1 MGLLDSPYLSGRPAG
16 ERLPLARFLPP
27 LEDGIAAT
35 WLLLH
40 APPFDAAQNKPGAW
54 VLDPFGT
61 SPRLA
66 VEAARAGYRVLVTA
80 NNPVTRFL
88 LDLAANPASE
98 ADFRAALADLAVAK
112 KGDERLETHLQ
123 SLYLTPCA
131 NCGQEV
137 PAQSFLWKKGG
148 DAPHARIYGCP
159 ACGENGEHPAAPADL
174 ERAAHIAAS
183 AGLHRARLLERVA
196 PPDDPDREYAEEA
209 LANYLPR
216 ALYALATL
224 INRLDSPGVSP
235 ERRRLLSALFLSVFD
250 SANSLWPHP
259 TERPRPK
266 QLTVSG
272 QFRENNVWL
281 ALEEAVTRW
290 AGDKPP
296 VPLAAWPAK
305 IPESGGVV
313 LFEGRIKDLA
323 EIVKEAPIAAVIGA
337 LPRPN
342 QAFWTLSALWAGWLW
357 GREAAEP
364 FKIALRR
371 RRYDWAWN
379 ATALHAACAHLF
391 EILPLGTPFLG
402 LLPEPEPAFLTS
414 ALTATSS
421 AGFDLKSL
429 AARTEFD
436 PIQLVWQRGA
446 HLQRETG
453 EADLDAVRE
462 AMQRHLVERGEPA
475 RYLYVYAAGLLALT
489 ESHALRKKG
498 QEFDDA
504 LRGAQSLIE
513 AALKNAPRFVH
524 YGTGESVDTGLWGFK
539 EQPADAEKQSLSD
552 RVEMTAVTFLQ
563 KNPASTLPE
572 IEADLYPRFPG
583 LLTPSKGIVLAV
595 LNSYAEERD
604 GRWRLRPEDQ
614 AASRRAELARM
625 EAMIETLG
633 TRLGYATL
641 KQDRLL
647 IWEEDDRPAR
657 VIYALVSALVGR
669 ALADLETVPAQR
681 LIVLPG
687 GRAALAT
694 YKAQRDPSLAARLE
708 GCRFIKFRLLRQL
721 VEIPILTRQTFEEQ
735 IAADPLER
743 AQGQR
748 MMF

>member
-1 MGLLDSPYLSGRPAG
+1 MGLLDSPYLPGHPPSDQ
-16 ERLPLARFLPP
+16 LPLARFLPP
-27 LEDGIAAT
+27 LEDGVAAV
-35 WLLLH
+35 WLPAH
-40 APPFDAAQNKPGAW
+40 APPFDPLHNKPGAW
-54 VLDPFGT
+54 VLDPFGS

-98 ADFRAALADLAVAK
+98 SDFRAALADLAVTK

-131 NCGQEV
+131 NCGEEV
-137 PAQSFLWKKGG
+137 SAQAFLWKKG
-148 DAPHARIYGCP
+148 DNAPYARHYECP
-159 ACGENGEHPAAPADL
+159 ACGKGGEHPATPADL
-174 ERAAHIAAS
+174 ERAAQIAAS

-235 ERRRLLSALFLSVFD
+235 ERRRLLTALFLSVCD

-266 QLTVSG
+266 QLAIPA
-272 QFRENNVWL
+272 QYRENNIWL
-281 ALEEAVTRW
+281 ALEEAVSRW
-290 AGDKPP
+290 AGNSSP

-305 IPESGGVV
+305 IPESGGII

-323 EIVKEAPIAAVIGA
+323 EVVKEAPIAAVVGA

-357 GREAAEP
+357 GRESVEP

-379 ATALHAACAHLF
+379 ATALHAACTNLF
-391 EILPLGTPFLG
+391 GLLALGTPFLG
-402 LLPEPEPAFLTS
+402 FLPEPEPAFLTS
-414 ALTATSS
+414 ALTAASS

-436 PIQLVWQRGA
+436 PIQLVWQRGE

-453 EADLDAVRE
+453 EADLDAARE
-462 AMQRHLVERGEPA
+462 AMQRHLSERGEPA
-475 RYLYVYAAGLLALT
+475 RYLHLHAAGLLALT

-498 QEFDDA
+498 QEFDEA
-504 LRGAQSLIE
+504 TRGTQSMLE
-513 AALKNAPRFVH
+513 AALKGNPRFIH
-524 YGTGESVDTGLWGFK
+524 YGAGEGVDTGLW
-539 EQPADAEKQSLSD
+539 SLTEDRIQRESLAD
-552 RVEMTAVTFLQ
+552 RVEMAIVTFLQ
-563 KNPASTLPE
+563 KNPSSTLLE
-572 IEADLYPRFPG
+572 IETDLYPHFPG
-583 LLTPSKGIVLAV
+583 LLTPSKGLIHAV

-604 GRWRLRPEDQ
+604 GRWVLRPEDQ
-614 AASRRAELARM
+614 AASRRAELTRM

-633 TRLGYATL
+633 TRLGYVTR
-641 KQDRLL
+641 KQERLL
-647 IWEEDDRPAR
+647 VWEEDNQPAR
-657 VIYALVSALVGR
+657 AIYALVSALIGR
-669 ALADLETVPAQR
+669 ALADLETVNAQR

-708 GCRFIKFRLLRQL
+708 DCRFIKFRLLRQL

>member
-1 MGLLDSPYLSGRPAG
+1 MGLLDSPYLPGRPPG

-27 LEDGIAAT
+27 LEDGVAAA
-35 WLLLH
+35 WLALH
-40 APPFDAAQNKPGAW
+40 APPFDATQNKPGAW
-54 VLDPFGT
+54 VLDPFGS

-88 LDLAANPASE
+88 LDLYADPASE
-98 ADFRAALADLAVAK
+98 SDLRAALADLAVAK
-112 KGDERLETHLQ
+112 KGDERLESHLQ

-137 PAQSFLWKKGG
+137 PAQAFLWKKGE
-148 DAPHARIYGCP
+148 DAPYARIYTCP
-159 ACGENGEHPAAPADL
+159 ACGDNGERPAAPADL
-174 ERAAHIAAS
+174 ERAARIAAT

-235 ERRRLLSALFLSVFD
+235 ERRRLLSALFLSVCD

-266 QLTVSG
+266 QLTVSS
-272 QFRENNVWL
+272 QFREHNIWL

-290 AGDKPP
+290 AGDDPP
-296 VPLAAWPAK
+296 VPLVAWPAK
-305 IPESGGVV
+305 IPESGGVI
-313 LFEGRIKDLA
+313 LFEGRIRDLA
-323 EIVKEAPIAAVIGA
+323 EVVKEAPIAAVVGA

-364 FKIALRR
+364 FKVALRR

-379 ATALHAACAHLF
+379 ATALHAACTNLF
-391 EILPLGTPFLG
+391 GLLALGTPFLG
-402 LLPEPEPAFLTS
+402 FLPEPEPAFLTS
-414 ALTATSS
+414 ALTAASS

-453 EADLDAVRE
+453 EAEVEAVRE
-462 AMQRHLVERGEPA
+462 AMHRHLAGRGEPA
-475 RYLYVYAAGLLALT
+475 RYLYVHAAGLLALT

-504 LRGAQSLIE
+504 LRGTQSRIE
-513 AALKNAPRFVH
+513 TALKDDPRFIH
-524 YGTGESVDTGLWGFK
+524 FSTGENVDTGLWGLK
-539 EQPADAEKQSLSD
+539 DQPMDAEGVSLSD
-552 RVEMTAVTFLQ
+552 RVEMAVVTFLQ
-563 KNPASTLPE
+563 KNPSSTLLE

-583 LLTPSKGIVLAV
+583 LFTPSKGIVLAV
-595 LNSYAEERD
+595 LNSYAEERA
-604 GRWRLRPEDQ
+604 GRWQLRPEDQ

-625 EAMIETLG
+625 EAMVETLG
-633 TRLGYATL
+633 TRLGYATR

-647 IWEEDDRPAR
+647 IWEENGRSAR
-657 VIYALVSALVGR
+657 VLYALVSALVGR
-669 ALADLETVPAQR
+669 ALTDLEAVAAQR

-694 YKAQRDPSLAARLE
+694 YKAQRDPSLAARLDD
-708 GCRFIKFRLLRQL
+708 CRFIKFRLLRQL

>member
-1 MGLLDSPYLSGRPAG
+1 MGLLDSPYLPGRPPG

-27 LEDGIAAT
+27 LEDGAAAA
-35 WLLLH
+35 WLAAH
-40 APPFDAAQNKPGAW
+40 ALPFDPLQNRPGAW
-54 VLDPFGT
+54 VLDPFGS

-66 VEAARAGYRVLVTA
+66 LEAARAGYRVLVTA

-88 LDLAANPASE
+88 LDLAADPASE
-98 ADFRAALADLAVAK
+98 SDFRAALADLAVTK
-112 KGDERLETHLQ
+112 KGDERLEIHLQ

-131 NCGQEV
+131 NCGQEI
-137 PAQSFLWKKGG
+137 PTQAFLWKKDE
-148 DAPHARIYGCP
+148 DAPYARIYTCP
-159 ACGENGEHPAAPADL
+159 ACNDNGERPASPADV
-174 ERAAHIAAS
+174 ERAAQIASS

-196 PPDDPDREYAEEA
+196 PPGDPDREYAEEA

-216 ALYALATL
+216 ALYALGTL

-235 ERRRLLSALFLSVFD
+235 ARRRLLTALFLSACD

-266 QLTVSG
+266 QLTIPA
-272 QFRENNVWL
+272 QYRENNVWL

-290 AGDKPP
+290 AGDEPP
-296 VPLAAWPAK
+296 VPLVVWPAK
-305 IPESGGVV
+305 IPESGGVI

-323 EIVKEAPIAAVIGA
+323 EIVKEAPIAAVVGA

-357 GREAAEP
+357 GRESAEP

-371 RRYDWAWN
+371 RRYDWGWN
-379 ATALHAACAHLF
+379 ATALHAACTNLLGLLA
-391 EILPLGTPFLG
+391 LGTPFLG
-402 LLPEPEPAFLTS
+402 FLPEPEPAFLTS
-414 ALTATSS
+414 ALTAASS

-436 PIQLVWQRGA
+436 PIQLVWQRGE

-453 EADLDAVRE
+453 EADMEAVRQ
-462 AMQRHLVERGEPA
+462 AMYRHLVERGEPA
-475 RYLYVYAAGLLALT
+475 RYLYLHAAGLLALT

-498 QEFDDA
+498 QEFDEA
-504 LRGAQSLIE
+504 TRGTQSLLE
-513 AALKNAPRFVH
+513 AALKGSPRFVH
-524 YGTGESVDTGLWGFK
+524 YGAGEGVDTGLWSL
-539 EQPADAEKQSLSD
+539 AEERTERESLSD
-552 RVEMTAVTFLQ
+552 RVEMAVVTFLQ
-563 KNPASTLPE
+563 KNPSSTLLE
-572 IEADLYPRFPG
+572 IEADLYPRFAG

-595 LNSYAEERD
+595 LNSYAEEHA
-604 GRWRLRPEDQ
+604 GRWQLRPEDQ
-614 AASRRAELARM
+614 AATRRAELARM

-633 TRLGYATL
+633 TRLGYATR

-647 IWEEDDRPAR
+647 IWEEDGRPAR
-657 VIYALVSALVGR
+657 VLYALVSALVGR

-708 GCRFIKFRLLRQL
+708 DCRFIKFRLLRQL